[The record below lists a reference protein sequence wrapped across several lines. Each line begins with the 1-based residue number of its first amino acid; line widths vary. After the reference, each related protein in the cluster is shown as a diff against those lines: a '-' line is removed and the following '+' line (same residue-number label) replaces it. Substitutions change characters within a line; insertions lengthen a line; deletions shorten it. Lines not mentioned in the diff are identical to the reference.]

1 MPIQANRYST
11 AFLAA
16 ASASLPPALPAPT
29 PDPRPAMRLVHSDAV
44 TAIVVE
50 RFLKKTRRNMTSGCL
65 GWTGAGS
72 KEDRPTFWCDG
83 KMERATRTAYR
94 LFCGPVAPGETIRH
108 TCGRPDCVNPL
119 HLWKD
124 PYRTDI
130 TGNGSG
136 GPKGRVAPSPLLE
149 VPALEKLPSSDLYEA
164 VVVLQREV
172 AALQALYVAPGT
184 VNG

>member
-1 MPIQANRYST
+1 MPLQAHRQST

-16 ASASLPPALPAPT
+16 ASASPPPALPAPT
-29 PDPRPAMRLVHSDAV
+29 PDPRPAMRLVHTDPV
-44 TAIVVE
+44 TAVVVE
-50 RFLKKTRRNMTSGCL
+50 RFLKKTEAHNGSDCLLWAGAKTLDGCGL
-65 GWTGAGS
+65 
-72 KEDRPTFWCDG
+72 FWH
-83 KMERATRTAYR
+83 ERKLITAARTAYR
-94 LFCGPVAPGETIRH
+94 LFCGPVGPGETIRH

-124 PYRTDI
+124 PGRTDI
-130 TGNGSG
+130 TGSGGG
-136 GPKGRVAPSPLLE
+136 GPKERVAPSPLLE
-149 VPALEKLPSSDLYEA
+149 LPALEKLPLSHLYEA